1 MKLQKITRMHGML
14 MILGAVLLL
23 ANITRA
29 QQEVDPTTFD
39 TTSGDAS
46 TKQSAGAK
54 TARHSE
60 ATDEMKAKA
69 AAPVAAQSDNRG
81 AQEERVT
88 QLSVPDIAALLVL
101 IIGTG
106 MSVLYALRHRGFGGP
121 GKTVRRT

>member
-69 AAPVAAQSDNRG
+69 AAPVAAQERQPRGTRRESYTIERPRHRSTAGFDNWDRH
-81 AQEERVT
+81 ERV
-88 QLSVPDIAALLVL
+88 I
-101 IIGTG
+101 
-106 MSVLYALRHRGFGGP
+106 
-121 GKTVRRT
+121 RTTA